1 MIRWGDGQ
9 TFIQRI
15 VEAVPSLI
23 YVIDI
28 RQRKI
33 VFLNRDIGAALGD
46 AGVRD
51 PKDAEFIPSLLH
63 PDDWHRFLDYL
74 QRLADL
80 RDETE
85 KFEFRVRDSNGRW
98 RWFRSRDRVFTRNE
112 DGSVREIIGTATDS
126 TESKSAEERAMF
138 MADLNQ
144 AILPLADPG
153 QITSAAVRML
163 GEYLAVDR
171 CAYAEVEADEDHF
184 VIMGNYT
191 RGQMASIVG
200 RYRMSD
206 FGDRERKVLRENR
219 PYVVNDIV
227 AESPPGTDLSPYEL
241 GGLRSFVCVP
251 LNKDGNFVARMAVH
265 QSTPRKW
272 SEAEIDLVTK
282 VANRCWEAV
291 ERARAV
297 RRLKDSDDRYR
308 AFVANSSEAIWCY
321 EFEQPIPLDLP
332 AGEQIE
338 MLFKHAYL
346 AECNDAMARMYG
358 YDKADQ
364 ITARPV

>member
-206 FGDRERKVLRENR
+206 FGDRERKVLREKATATTTVLEVFRLCPLEQRWKFCGQDGRASEHTTQMVGSGDR
-219 PYVVNDIV
+219 PCN
-227 AESPPGTDLSPYEL
+227 EGGEPLL
-241 GGLRSFVCVP
+241 G
-251 LNKDGNFVARMAVH
+251 
-265 QSTPRKW
+265 
-272 SEAEIDLVTK
+272 
-282 VANRCWEAV
+282 
-291 ERARAV
+291 
-297 RRLKDSDDRYR
+297 
-308 AFVANSSEAIWCY
+308 SS
-321 EFEQPIPLDLP
+321 
-332 AGEQIE
+332 
-338 MLFKHAYL
+338 
-346 AECNDAMARMYG
+346 
-358 YDKADQ
+358 
-364 ITARPV
+364 